1 MATCVQHMLKI
12 YKNFTLQHLCYPI
25 VHIYLCLTSI
35 YHILLKL
42 SCPYS
47 WLIKQTK
54 QTTTKTT
61 IKKTTESSVCRPWR
75 GCWQLHWE
83 YKNQPCLC
91 IEILGN
97 FYLIYSCLLNYLFT
111 LTLSLPQVTKT
122 EFLLTISIQ
131 YQAGRWWE

>member
-12 YKNFTLQHLCYPI
+12 YKTFTLQHLYYPI

-54 QTTTKTT
+54 QTITKTT
-61 IKKTTESSVCRPWR
+61 IKKKQQNHQSADLGEDVGNYTENIKISHAYA
-75 GCWQLHWE
+75 LKFWE
-83 YKNQPCLC
+83 
-91 IEILGN
+91 
-97 FYLIYSCLLNYLFT
+97 
-111 LTLSLPQVTKT
+111 
-122 EFLLTISIQ
+122 ISI
-131 YQAGRWWE
+131 

>member
-54 QTTTKTT
+54 QTKT
-61 IKKTTESSVCRPWR
+61 IKKQQNHQSADLGEDVGNYTENIKISHAYALKFC
-75 GCWQLHWE
+75 E
-83 YKNQPCLC
+83 
-91 IEILGN
+91 
-97 FYLIYSCLLNYLFT
+97 
-111 LTLSLPQVTKT
+111 
-122 EFLLTISIQ
+122 ISI
-131 YQAGRWWE
+131 

>member
-1 MATCVQHMLKI
+1 MFTAHV
-12 YKNFTLQHLCYPI
+12 KNLHDTVKKFTLQHLYYPI

-47 WLIKQTK
+47 WLIKQTN

-75 GCWQLHWE
+75 GCWQLH
-83 YKNQPCLC
+83 
-91 IEILGN
+91 
-97 FYLIYSCLLNYLFT
+97 
-111 LTLSLPQVTKT
+111 
-122 EFLLTISIQ
+122 
-131 YQAGRWWE
+131 

>member
-1 MATCVQHMLKI
+1 MFTAHV
-12 YKNFTLQHLCYPI
+12 KNLHDMVKKFTLQHLYYPI

-61 IKKTTESSVCRPWR
+61 IKKNNRIISLQTLERMLATTLR
-75 GCWQLHWE
+75 
-83 YKNQPCLC
+83 
-91 IEILGN
+91 I
-97 FYLIYSCLLNYLFT
+97 
-111 LTLSLPQVTKT
+111 
-122 EFLLTISIQ
+122 
-131 YQAGRWWE
+131 

>member
-1 MATCVQHMLKI
+1 MATCVQHTLKI

-54 QTTTKTT
+54 QTITKTT
-61 IKKTTESSVCRPWR
+61 IKKKQQNHQSADLGEDVGNYTENIKISHAYA
-75 GCWQLHWE
+75 LKFWE
-83 YKNQPCLC
+83 
-91 IEILGN
+91 
-97 FYLIYSCLLNYLFT
+97 
-111 LTLSLPQVTKT
+111 
-122 EFLLTISIQ
+122 ISI
-131 YQAGRWWE
+131 